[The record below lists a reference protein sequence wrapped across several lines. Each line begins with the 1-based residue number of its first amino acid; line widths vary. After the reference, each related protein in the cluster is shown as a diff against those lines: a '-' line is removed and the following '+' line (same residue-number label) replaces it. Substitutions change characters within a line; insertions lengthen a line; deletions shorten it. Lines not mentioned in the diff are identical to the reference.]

1 MTTTH
6 DHAKRGDGQYP
17 GSAEQRIARGE
28 ATMTAKPAPETI
40 NISKIGCTRTVQTAV
55 LVCAYL
61 RARHAWLPSD
71 AIYYHF
77 TEATDKNGHWLADI
91 LVKEYPA
98 IKAIEITDLIHEC
111 RAFAAGRGEVWA

>member
-1 MTTTH
+1 MTTPH

-55 LVCAYL
+55 LLHQVERMAAAL
-61 RARHAWLPSD
+61 GTTA
-71 AIYYHF
+71 
-77 TEATDKNGHWLADI
+77 KNLLKGIW
-91 LVKEYPA
+91 
-98 IKAIEITDLIHEC
+98 
-111 RAFAAGRGEVWA
+111 W